1 MSGIPSAD
9 LYRLLLQRIIPIGL
23 VLGASM
29 EGFMYFTGFWD
40 VALRKETE
48 RREERRQTLE
58 TLRSHG
64 APVVIGG
71 KTGSSLPPEG
81 DKLK

>member
-1 MSGIPSAD
+1 MSGIPSAE
-9 LYRLLLQRIIPIGL
+9 LYRLLLQKIIPIGL

-64 APVVIGG
+64 APAPSG
-71 KTGSSLPPEG
+71 KNTIPLPESE
-81 DKLK
+81 KLR